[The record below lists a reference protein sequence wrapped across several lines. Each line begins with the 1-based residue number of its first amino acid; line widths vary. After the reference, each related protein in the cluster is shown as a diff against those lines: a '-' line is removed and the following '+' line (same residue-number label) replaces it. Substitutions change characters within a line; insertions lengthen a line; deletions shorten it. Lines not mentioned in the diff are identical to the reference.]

1 MIRLVVAT
9 NGGTGNCTMGGGNTD
24 DIFEFGGCDGGG
36 RDDDEVGGKGLYE
49 MTGGRNSAEWVFV
62 V

>member
-1 MIRLVVAT
+1 MIRVVVAT
-9 NGGTGNCTMGGGNTD
+9 NGGTGNCTMGGGNT
-24 DIFEFGGCDGGG
+24 FEFGGCDGGG

-49 MTGGRNSAEWVFV
+49 MTGGRNSAEWVLV